1 MSLEKCFKLKER
13 NTTVNREIVGG
24 VTTFLAMSYILA
36 LNPQILS
43 AAGMSWGG
51 IFTATAVSSALATMF
66 MALVANLPVALAPGL
81 GLNAFFTY
89 TVVLGMKCSPAF
101 ALTAVLLEGALFILL
116 SVFGIREAIIKSI
129 PVNLRKAVAVGIG
142 LFITLIGLNNAG
154 LIDGSAATPLAFVTL
169 DMSHATAIVALLGLV
184 VTTALY
190 ILKVPGSILL
200 GIVIT
205 TIIGIPFGVTSIPES
220 FKPFSA
226 PETPIFFNFEF
237 KSVLTLKFFAVFFT
251 FLFTD
256 LFDTIGT
263 LLGVAEQANLKDKQG
278 NVMNAKGALLSDAVG
293 TVVGACLGT
302 STVTS
307 FVESSSGV
315 AAGARTGLAS
325 VVTALLFLVSL
336 FLSPLFAL
344 VPSAATAPALVFVG
358 FLMMRSVMGIDFKD
372 SSEGIPA
379 FITIMAMPF
388 AYSISQ
394 GISFGIIS
402 YVLCKIFAKKA
413 KDIPLVTWILAFV
426 FLANIIF
433 EASK

>member
-13 NTTVNREIVGG
+13 NTNVNREIVGG

-226 PETPIFFNFEF
+226 PETPILFNFEF

-256 LFDTIGT
+256 LFDTII
-263 LLGVAEQANLKDKQG
+263 LSMPIKDFIKQG
-278 NVMNAKGALLSDAVG
+278 YLSTYKYFSLRDE
-293 TVVGACLGT
+293 
-302 STVTS
+302 S
-307 FVESSSGV
+307 FIKKTIDKLEIDIRIHYGMQNSSHLN
-315 AAGARTGLAS
+315 TL
-325 VVTALLFLVSL
+325 
-336 FLSPLFAL
+336 
-344 VPSAATAPALVFVG
+344 
-358 FLMMRSVMGIDFKD
+358 
-372 SSEGIPA
+372 
-379 FITIMAMPF
+379 
-388 AYSISQ
+388 
-394 GISFGIIS
+394 
-402 YVLCKIFAKKA
+402 
-413 KDIPLVTWILAFV
+413 
-426 FLANIIF
+426 
-433 EASK
+433 

>member
-51 IFTATAVSSALATMF
+51 IFTATAVSSALATLV

-226 PETPIFFNFEF
+226 PETPILFNF
-237 KSVLTLKFFAVFFT
+237 
-251 FLFTD
+251 
-256 LFDTIGT
+256 
-263 LLGVAEQANLKDKQG
+263 
-278 NVMNAKGALLSDAVG
+278 LS
-293 TVVGACLGT
+293 
-302 STVTS
+302 
-307 FVESSSGV
+307 
-315 AAGARTGLAS
+315 
-325 VVTALLFLVSL
+325 
-336 FLSPLFAL
+336 
-344 VPSAATAPALVFVG
+344 
-358 FLMMRSVMGIDFKD
+358 
-372 SSEGIPA
+372 
-379 FITIMAMPF
+379 
-388 AYSISQ
+388 
-394 GISFGIIS
+394 
-402 YVLCKIFAKKA
+402 KIFPKA
-413 KDIPLVTWILAFV
+413 FW
-426 FLANIIF
+426 
-433 EASK
+433 